1 MKVLQANS
9 IILGTRKLCQIFPI
23 KQKFDT
29 MAAFLDNPNFS
40 IWSILGMFLTVFS
53 VKNIPNLCIIG
64 KIHHNFMVPR
74 MIELGCK
81 TFMPIQTLD
90 LQRVLCKAP
99 NLLLSI
105 ETGLK
110 NALK

>member
-1 MKVLQANS
+1 
-9 IILGTRKLCQIFPI
+9 
-23 KQKFDT
+23 

-40 IWSILGMFLTVFS
+40 IWSILDMFLTVFS
-53 VKNIPNLCIIG
+53 VKNIPNFCIIG

-90 LQRVLCKAP
+90 LHRVLCKAP